1 MKDKRRGFTLVEL
14 MVVLSI
20 LLLASVLISGILIQ
34 GYKVYNRTENYSVG
48 EDQFRKAVM
57 SIENVVEDYNSKDVF
72 IYTNKNKILL
82 INDNY
87 EIDNQ
92 ESLMVVVPKGYAKK
106 NIVYIKATNKNGD
119 INLLQ
124 VSFSIDDKTRLL
136 NDDKSDNISISV
148 SNDDIVILINNLDIS
163 NNIEFSKNENL
174 INMNI
179 IGIKGNVD
187 REYSSSFSTD
197 INEKM
202 DIELGINGEG
212 SNNGN
217 GNIGSVTTDKVNCN
231 IFNHFIS
238 AKNIDINVKEFIS
251 QKLDVIRCEGIKFN
265 KINGNEV
272 EVEYG
277 DVYPPSFTFLKKN
290 SISINNIDSID
301 KTYITDE
308 INEEDILNGVGYIE
322 IDGYKVYLVNYYQVN
337 INQSSNLE
345 NTIFICNGDININL
359 INDIRMNNS
368 IIVGKN
374 VTINNNNRGLEVL
387 NDYNELSLNI
397 QQQINNIIARFA
409 PKNTINYVACENE
422 YNKVKIYS
430 GEDIK
435 DWQSGAEWSIFIE
448 NNTDKQINSMKILFE
463 FIPNK
468 NITAIYNVNSWRKID
483 ENNYEINWKS
493 NNSEIQP
500 GNKKN
505 ILIQS
510 QGNIGTE
517 LIRNVK
523 VYYE

>member
-1 MKDKRRGFTLVEL
+1 MSRKIRDGFPAFCAYNHLKD
-14 MVVLSI
+14 
-20 LLLASVLISGILIQ
+20 
-34 GYKVYNRTENYSVG
+34 
-48 EDQFRKAVM
+48 
-57 SIENVVEDYNSKDVF
+57 
-72 IYTNKNKILL
+72 
-82 INDNY
+82 
-87 EIDNQ
+87 
-92 ESLMVVVPKGYAKK
+92 
-106 NIVYIKATNKNGD
+106 
-119 INLLQ
+119 
-124 VSFSIDDKTRLL
+124 
-136 NDDKSDNISISV
+136 
-148 SNDDIVILINNLDIS
+148 
-163 NNIEFSKNENL
+163 
-174 INMNI
+174 
-179 IGIKGNVD
+179 
-187 REYSSSFSTD
+187 
-197 INEKM
+197 
-202 DIELGINGEG
+202 
-212 SNNGN
+212 
-217 GNIGSVTTDKVNCN
+217 
-231 IFNHFIS
+231 
-238 AKNIDINVKEFIS
+238 
-251 QKLDVIRCEGIKFN
+251 
-265 KINGNEV
+265 
-272 EVEYG
+272 
-277 DVYPPSFTFLKKN
+277 
-290 SISINNIDSID
+290 
-301 KTYITDE
+301 ITDE

-374 VTINNNNRGLEVL
+374 VTINSNNRGFEVL

>member
-238 AKNIDINVKEFIS
+238 AKNIDINVKDMDNYQQMKKELTKNQERLDKAS
-251 QKLDVIRCEGIKFN
+251 QKSKTLDDNSKEIKKLVDNLKPTLTN
-265 KINGNEV
+265 KEK
-272 EVEYG
+272 Y
-277 DVYPPSFTFLKKN
+277 
-290 SISINNIDSID
+290 
-301 KTYITDE
+301 
-308 INEEDILNGVGYIE
+308 
-322 IDGYKVYLVNYYQVN
+322 
-337 INQSSNLE
+337 
-345 NTIFICNGDININL
+345 
-359 INDIRMNNS
+359 R
-368 IIVGKN
+368 
-374 VTINNNNRGLEVL
+374 
-387 NDYNELSLNI
+387 
-397 QQQINNIIARFA
+397 
-409 PKNTINYVACENE
+409 
-422 YNKVKIYS
+422 
-430 GEDIK
+430 
-435 DWQSGAEWSIFIE
+435 
-448 NNTDKQINSMKILFE
+448 
-463 FIPNK
+463 
-468 NITAIYNVNSWRKID
+468 
-483 ENNYEINWKS
+483 
-493 NNSEIQP
+493 
-500 GNKKN
+500 
-505 ILIQS
+505 
-510 QGNIGTE
+510 
-517 LIRNVK
+517 
-523 VYYE
+523 

>member
-1 MKDKRRGFTLVEL
+1 
-14 MVVLSI
+14 
-20 LLLASVLISGILIQ
+20 
-34 GYKVYNRTENYSVG
+34 
-48 EDQFRKAVM
+48 
-57 SIENVVEDYNSKDVF
+57 
-72 IYTNKNKILL
+72 
-82 INDNY
+82 
-87 EIDNQ
+87 
-92 ESLMVVVPKGYAKK
+92 
-106 NIVYIKATNKNGD
+106 
-119 INLLQ
+119 
-124 VSFSIDDKTRLL
+124 
-136 NDDKSDNISISV
+136 
-148 SNDDIVILINNLDIS
+148 
-163 NNIEFSKNENL
+163 
-174 INMNI
+174 
-179 IGIKGNVD
+179 
-187 REYSSSFSTD
+187 
-197 INEKM
+197 M

-212 SNNGN
+212 SNN

-374 VTINNNNRGLEVL
+374 VTINNNNRGFEVL

-505 ILIQS
+505 IL
-510 QGNIGTE
+510 E
-517 LIRNVK
+517 LELQHALLWTTKGILI
-523 VYYE
+523 

>member
-1 MKDKRRGFTLVEL
+1 M
-14 MVVLSI
+14 
-20 LLLASVLISGILIQ
+20 
-34 GYKVYNRTENYSVG
+34 
-48 EDQFRKAVM
+48 
-57 SIENVVEDYNSKDVF
+57 
-72 IYTNKNKILL
+72 
-82 INDNY
+82 
-87 EIDNQ
+87 
-92 ESLMVVVPKGYAKK
+92 
-106 NIVYIKATNKNGD
+106 
-119 INLLQ
+119 
-124 VSFSIDDKTRLL
+124 
-136 NDDKSDNISISV
+136 
-148 SNDDIVILINNLDIS
+148 
-163 NNIEFSKNENL
+163 
-174 INMNI
+174 
-179 IGIKGNVD
+179 
-187 REYSSSFSTD
+187 
-197 INEKM
+197 
-202 DIELGINGEG
+202 
-212 SNNGN
+212 
-217 GNIGSVTTDKVNCN
+217 
-231 IFNHFIS
+231 
-238 AKNIDINVKEFIS
+238 
-251 QKLDVIRCEGIKFN
+251 
-265 KINGNEV
+265 
-272 EVEYG
+272 
-277 DVYPPSFTFLKKN
+277 
-290 SISINNIDSID
+290 
-301 KTYITDE
+301 
-308 INEEDILNGVGYIE
+308 NGVGYIE

-374 VTINNNNRGLEVL
+374 VTINNNNSGFEVL

>member
-1 MKDKRRGFTLVEL
+1 
-14 MVVLSI
+14 
-20 LLLASVLISGILIQ
+20 
-34 GYKVYNRTENYSVG
+34 
-48 EDQFRKAVM
+48 
-57 SIENVVEDYNSKDVF
+57 
-72 IYTNKNKILL
+72 
-82 INDNY
+82 
-87 EIDNQ
+87 
-92 ESLMVVVPKGYAKK
+92 
-106 NIVYIKATNKNGD
+106 
-119 INLLQ
+119 
-124 VSFSIDDKTRLL
+124 
-136 NDDKSDNISISV
+136 
-148 SNDDIVILINNLDIS
+148 
-163 NNIEFSKNENL
+163 
-174 INMNI
+174 
-179 IGIKGNVD
+179 
-187 REYSSSFSTD
+187 
-197 INEKM
+197 M

-374 VTINNNNRGLEVL
+374 VTINNNNRGFEVL

>member
-1 MKDKRRGFTLVEL
+1 
-14 MVVLSI
+14 
-20 LLLASVLISGILIQ
+20 
-34 GYKVYNRTENYSVG
+34 
-48 EDQFRKAVM
+48 
-57 SIENVVEDYNSKDVF
+57 
-72 IYTNKNKILL
+72 
-82 INDNY
+82 
-87 EIDNQ
+87 
-92 ESLMVVVPKGYAKK
+92 
-106 NIVYIKATNKNGD
+106 
-119 INLLQ
+119 
-124 VSFSIDDKTRLL
+124 
-136 NDDKSDNISISV
+136 
-148 SNDDIVILINNLDIS
+148 
-163 NNIEFSKNENL
+163 
-174 INMNI
+174 MN
-179 IGIKGNVD
+179 
-187 REYSSSFSTD
+187 
-197 INEKM
+197 
-202 DIELGINGEG
+202 LGINGEG

-374 VTINNNNRGLEVL
+374 VTINNNNRGFEVL

>member
-217 GNIGSVTTDKVNCN
+217 GNIV
-231 IFNHFIS
+231 NHFIS

-374 VTINNNNRGLEVL
+374 VTINSNNRGFEVL
-387 NDYNELSLNI
+387 NDYNELSLN
-397 QQQINNIIARFA
+397 
-409 PKNTINYVACENE
+409 
-422 YNKVKIYS
+422 

-468 NITAIYNVNSWRKID
+468 NITAIYNVNSWRKND

>member
-1 MKDKRRGFTLVEL
+1 
-14 MVVLSI
+14 
-20 LLLASVLISGILIQ
+20 
-34 GYKVYNRTENYSVG
+34 
-48 EDQFRKAVM
+48 
-57 SIENVVEDYNSKDVF
+57 
-72 IYTNKNKILL
+72 
-82 INDNY
+82 
-87 EIDNQ
+87 
-92 ESLMVVVPKGYAKK
+92 
-106 NIVYIKATNKNGD
+106 
-119 INLLQ
+119 
-124 VSFSIDDKTRLL
+124 
-136 NDDKSDNISISV
+136 
-148 SNDDIVILINNLDIS
+148 
-163 NNIEFSKNENL
+163 
-174 INMNI
+174 MNI

-217 GNIGSVTTDKVNCN
+217 GNIGSVTTDKVSCN

-374 VTINNNNRGLEVL
+374 VTINSNNRGFEVL

-468 NITAIYNVNSWRKID
+468 NITAIYNVNSWRKND

>member
-1 MKDKRRGFTLVEL
+1 
-14 MVVLSI
+14 
-20 LLLASVLISGILIQ
+20 
-34 GYKVYNRTENYSVG
+34 
-48 EDQFRKAVM
+48 
-57 SIENVVEDYNSKDVF
+57 
-72 IYTNKNKILL
+72 
-82 INDNY
+82 
-87 EIDNQ
+87 
-92 ESLMVVVPKGYAKK
+92 
-106 NIVYIKATNKNGD
+106 
-119 INLLQ
+119 
-124 VSFSIDDKTRLL
+124 
-136 NDDKSDNISISV
+136 
-148 SNDDIVILINNLDIS
+148 
-163 NNIEFSKNENL
+163 
-174 INMNI
+174 
-179 IGIKGNVD
+179 
-187 REYSSSFSTD
+187 
-197 INEKM
+197 
-202 DIELGINGEG
+202 
-212 SNNGN
+212 
-217 GNIGSVTTDKVNCN
+217 IGSVTTDKVNCN

-374 VTINNNNRGLEVL
+374 VTINNNNRGFEVL

>member
-1 MKDKRRGFTLVEL
+1 M
-14 MVVLSI
+14 
-20 LLLASVLISGILIQ
+20 
-34 GYKVYNRTENYSVG
+34 
-48 EDQFRKAVM
+48 
-57 SIENVVEDYNSKDVF
+57 
-72 IYTNKNKILL
+72 
-82 INDNY
+82 
-87 EIDNQ
+87 
-92 ESLMVVVPKGYAKK
+92 
-106 NIVYIKATNKNGD
+106 
-119 INLLQ
+119 
-124 VSFSIDDKTRLL
+124 
-136 NDDKSDNISISV
+136 
-148 SNDDIVILINNLDIS
+148 
-163 NNIEFSKNENL
+163 
-174 INMNI
+174 
-179 IGIKGNVD
+179 
-187 REYSSSFSTD
+187 
-197 INEKM
+197 
-202 DIELGINGEG
+202 
-212 SNNGN
+212 
-217 GNIGSVTTDKVNCN
+217 
-231 IFNHFIS
+231 
-238 AKNIDINVKEFIS
+238 
-251 QKLDVIRCEGIKFN
+251 
-265 KINGNEV
+265 
-272 EVEYG
+272 
-277 DVYPPSFTFLKKN
+277 
-290 SISINNIDSID
+290 
-301 KTYITDE
+301 
-308 INEEDILNGVGYIE
+308 NGVGYIE

-374 VTINNNNRGLEVL
+374 VTINNNNRGFEFL
-387 NDYNELSLNI
+387 NYYNDLSLNI

-483 ENNYEINWKS
+483 ENNYEINWKY

>member
-1 MKDKRRGFTLVEL
+1 M
-14 MVVLSI
+14 
-20 LLLASVLISGILIQ
+20 
-34 GYKVYNRTENYSVG
+34 
-48 EDQFRKAVM
+48 
-57 SIENVVEDYNSKDVF
+57 
-72 IYTNKNKILL
+72 
-82 INDNY
+82 
-87 EIDNQ
+87 
-92 ESLMVVVPKGYAKK
+92 
-106 NIVYIKATNKNGD
+106 
-119 INLLQ
+119 
-124 VSFSIDDKTRLL
+124 
-136 NDDKSDNISISV
+136 
-148 SNDDIVILINNLDIS
+148 
-163 NNIEFSKNENL
+163 
-174 INMNI
+174 
-179 IGIKGNVD
+179 
-187 REYSSSFSTD
+187 
-197 INEKM
+197 
-202 DIELGINGEG
+202 
-212 SNNGN
+212 
-217 GNIGSVTTDKVNCN
+217 
-231 IFNHFIS
+231 
-238 AKNIDINVKEFIS
+238 
-251 QKLDVIRCEGIKFN
+251 
-265 KINGNEV
+265 
-272 EVEYG
+272 
-277 DVYPPSFTFLKKN
+277 
-290 SISINNIDSID
+290 
-301 KTYITDE
+301 
-308 INEEDILNGVGYIE
+308 
-322 IDGYKVYLVNYYQVN
+322 N

-374 VTINNNNRGLEVL
+374 VTINSNNRGFEVL

-468 NITAIYNVNSWRKID
+468 NITAIYNVNSWRKND

>member
-1 MKDKRRGFTLVEL
+1 M
-14 MVVLSI
+14 
-20 LLLASVLISGILIQ
+20 
-34 GYKVYNRTENYSVG
+34 
-48 EDQFRKAVM
+48 
-57 SIENVVEDYNSKDVF
+57 
-72 IYTNKNKILL
+72 
-82 INDNY
+82 
-87 EIDNQ
+87 
-92 ESLMVVVPKGYAKK
+92 
-106 NIVYIKATNKNGD
+106 
-119 INLLQ
+119 
-124 VSFSIDDKTRLL
+124 
-136 NDDKSDNISISV
+136 
-148 SNDDIVILINNLDIS
+148 
-163 NNIEFSKNENL
+163 
-174 INMNI
+174 
-179 IGIKGNVD
+179 
-187 REYSSSFSTD
+187 
-197 INEKM
+197 
-202 DIELGINGEG
+202 
-212 SNNGN
+212 
-217 GNIGSVTTDKVNCN
+217 
-231 IFNHFIS
+231 
-238 AKNIDINVKEFIS
+238 
-251 QKLDVIRCEGIKFN
+251 
-265 KINGNEV
+265 
-272 EVEYG
+272 
-277 DVYPPSFTFLKKN
+277 
-290 SISINNIDSID
+290 
-301 KTYITDE
+301 
-308 INEEDILNGVGYIE
+308 NGVGYIE

-374 VTINNNNRGLEVL
+374 VTINSNNRGFEVL

>member
-272 EVEYG
+272 
-277 DVYPPSFTFLKKN
+277 
-290 SISINNIDSID
+290 
-301 KTYITDE
+301 
-308 INEEDILNGVGYIE
+308 
-322 IDGYKVYLVNYYQVN
+322 
-337 INQSSNLE
+337 
-345 NTIFICNGDININL
+345 
-359 INDIRMNNS
+359 
-368 IIVGKN
+368 
-374 VTINNNNRGLEVL
+374 
-387 NDYNELSLNI
+387 
-397 QQQINNIIARFA
+397 
-409 PKNTINYVACENE
+409 
-422 YNKVKIYS
+422 
-430 GEDIK
+430 
-435 DWQSGAEWSIFIE
+435 
-448 NNTDKQINSMKILFE
+448 
-463 FIPNK
+463 
-468 NITAIYNVNSWRKID
+468 
-483 ENNYEINWKS
+483 
-493 NNSEIQP
+493 
-500 GNKKN
+500 
-505 ILIQS
+505 
-510 QGNIGTE
+510 
-517 LIRNVK
+517 
-523 VYYE
+523 